1 MTNCLSEV
9 GNFFDERERAAL
21 PAALISL
28 SRTDAFRR
36 SLNEQKALNG
46 KVVEAIPMQ
55 T

>member
-9 GNFFDERERAAL
+9 GNLFDERERAAL

-28 SRTDAFRR
+28 SRTDA
-36 SLNEQKALNG
+36 LGDPQIQKALNG
-46 KVVEAIPMQ
+46 KVGEAIPMQ